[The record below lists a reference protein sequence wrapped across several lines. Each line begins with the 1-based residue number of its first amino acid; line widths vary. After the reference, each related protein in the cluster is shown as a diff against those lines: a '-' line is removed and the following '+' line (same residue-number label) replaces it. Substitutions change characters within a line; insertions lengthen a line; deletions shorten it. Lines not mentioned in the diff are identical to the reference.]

1 MKRKKEYEDEEEKET
16 SESAAQKRSRI
27 INSIEKNHKFLTLKD
42 SEDLLYFSPS
52 DGQWHNGEVYLKQF
66 VVEETTVPSIGSGG
80 ITSTIEYT
88 TNMFREIKE
97 IIKIHSYA
105 DPSEFISPPEWI
117 NLRNGALNVLTSE
130 FIQRDPEPDCKKE
143 EQEIEKLRQE
153 MQKKI
158 REVRETPGTVEA
170 DSIKDGIRNDYSI
183 RIRGKKDIITEKE
196 EKWRMSQTEKFAR
209 FCFTSTIPIRYDPS
223 ATCPKIDAFY
233 HQIQEGDD
241 NVKRLYELTGYL
253 LYNEYKIKRI
263 FILYGDHDTGKTTLT
278 TELWHKLFLGSDT
291 VSSLS
296 IQSIQDDKFDRIKLK
311 GKHAN
316 ISPELPENTY
326 IKDTSLF
333 KALTGN
339 DMISARL
346 MHSQKEVKFVNFA
359 KIIFLTN
366 HIPMVSER
374 DDAFFNRIEI
384 FEFPHAFQEGV
395 NAIADLIEEIATESE
410 LSGLL
415 NESVKALQELLK
427 RGRFTANKS
436 VEEKKRY
443 YMITSNPF
451 KYYIEESLGFIN
463 DSIDENDDPDGDIV
477 KAHKADVYENY
488 VLFCKQDKITE
499 LSDDKFF
506 RLLNRYMTER
516 GVRVQRDNG
525 GTGQRYYSG
534 VYIKKFWPRIE
545 ESQSNNS
552 IDNL

>member
-42 SEDLLYFSPS
+42 SEELMYFNPQ
-52 DGQWHNGEVYLKQF
+52 DGQWHNGDVFLKQF
-66 VVEETTVPSIGSGG
+66 VDKGTT
-80 ITSTIEYT
+80 ITGFEKGAATSSYEYT
-88 TNMFREIKE
+88 TSMFREIKE
-97 IIKIHSYA
+97 IVKIHSYA
-105 DPSEFISPPEWI
+105 DPKEFVSPPGWI
-117 NLRNGALNVLTSE
+117 NLKNGALNVRTSE
-130 FIQRDPEPDCKKE
+130 FIPRDPEPDCKKE
-143 EQEIEKLRQE
+143 ESEIEKLRQE

-183 RIRGKKDIITEKE
+183 TIKAKRDLIKKKE
-196 EKWRMSQTEKFAR
+196 EDWRNSQTDKFAR
-209 FCFTSTIPIRYDPS
+209 FSFTSTLPLKYDPS

-427 RGRFTANKS
+427 RGKFTANKS
-436 VEEKKRY
+436 VEEKKIY

-451 KYYIEESLGFIN
+451 KYYIEESLAFIN
-463 DSIDENDDPDGDIV
+463 DSIDEDDDPDGDKI
-477 KAHKADVYENY
+477 KARKVDVYANY
-488 VLFCKQDKITE
+488 VLFCKQNKITA

-506 RLLNRYMTER
+506 KQLNRYMVER
-516 GVRVQRDNG
+516 GVRVLRDNG